1 MKIVYTYYLLTC
13 VALCSI
19 FSSCNNETDI
29 YMENPDKRIQT
40 KMQEYTDILTG
51 APDGWIAEINTQ
63 LGGIHTLWM
72 QFTADNRVSMMFD
85 YVEYYRDLKASPFE
99 SSYILKPLQGPTISF
114 DTYSFLSIFADPNQL
129 MNGCRT
135 SRNRIRS
142 RLRIRDYILQKR
154 SVSPKRKKKTKWKL
168 H

>member
-63 LGGIHTLWM
+63 LIVNG
-72 QFTADNRVSMMFD
+72 AD
-85 YVEYYRDLKASPFE
+85 KPFFLTVCCE
-99 SSYILKPLQGPTISF
+99 SSSLGTQ
-114 DTYSFLSIFADPNQL
+114 
-129 MNGCRT
+129 M
-135 SRNRIRS
+135 
-142 RLRIRDYILQKR
+142 
-154 SVSPKRKKKTKWKL
+154 
-168 H
+168 

>member
-40 KMQEYTDILTG
+40 KMQEYTDRS
-51 APDGWIAEINTQ
+51 EER
-63 LGGIHTLWM
+63 
-72 QFTADNRVSMMFD
+72 RVGK
-85 YVEYYRDLKASPFE
+85 E
-99 SSYILKPLQGPTISF
+99 
-114 DTYSFLSIFADPNQL
+114 
-129 MNGCRT
+129 C
-135 SRNRIRS
+135 RS
-142 RLRIRDYILQKR
+142 RW
-154 SVSPKRKKKTKWKL
+154 SPY

>member
-72 QFTADNRVSMMFD
+72 QFTADNRVSND
-85 YVEYYRDLKASPFE
+85 VRLCRILPRLE
-99 SSYILKPLQGPTISF
+99 SK
-114 DTYSFLSIFADPNQL
+114 
-129 MNGCRT
+129 
-135 SRNRIRS
+135 
-142 RLRIRDYILQKR
+142 
-154 SVSPKRKKKTKWKL
+154 SV
-168 H
+168 

>member
-51 APDGWIAEINTQ
+51 ASRWMDCRNKYPIRRYSHLMDA
-63 LGGIHTLWM
+63 IHCRQSSIYDVRLC
-72 QFTADNRVSMMFD
+72 RILP
-85 YVEYYRDLKASPFE
+85 RLE
-99 SSYILKPLQGPTISF
+99 SK
-114 DTYSFLSIFADPNQL
+114 
-129 MNGCRT
+129 
-135 SRNRIRS
+135 
-142 RLRIRDYILQKR
+142 
-154 SVSPKRKKKTKWKL
+154 SV
-168 H
+168 

>member
-1 MKIVYTYYLLTC
+1 MKIVYTYYLLTY

-85 YVEYYRDLKASPFE
+85 YVVAP
-99 SSYILKPLQGPTISF
+99 
-114 DTYSFLSIFADPNQL
+114 
-129 MNGCRT
+129 
-135 SRNRIRS
+135 
-142 RLRIRDYILQKR
+142 
-154 SVSPKRKKKTKWKL
+154 
-168 H
+168 

>member
-51 APDGWIAEINTQ
+51 APDGWI
-63 LGGIHTLWM
+63 
-72 QFTADNRVSMMFD
+72 
-85 YVEYYRDLKASPFE
+85 
-99 SSYILKPLQGPTISF
+99 
-114 DTYSFLSIFADPNQL
+114 
-129 MNGCRT
+129 
-135 SRNRIRS
+135 
-142 RLRIRDYILQKR
+142 
-154 SVSPKRKKKTKWKL
+154 
-168 H
+168 

>member
-63 LGGIHTLWM
+63 LEV
-72 QFTADNRVSMMFD
+72 FTPYGCNSLQTI
-85 YVEYYRDLKASPFE
+85 EYL
-99 SSYILKPLQGPTISF
+99 
-114 DTYSFLSIFADPNQL
+114 
-129 MNGCRT
+129 
-135 SRNRIRS
+135 
-142 RLRIRDYILQKR
+142 
-154 SVSPKRKKKTKWKL
+154 
-168 H
+168 

>member
-51 APDGWIAEINTQ
+51 APDGWIAEINTHSSHYKDQ
-63 LGGIHTLWM
+63 LYHLIHTL
-72 QFTADNRVSMMFD
+72 
-85 YVEYYRDLKASPFE
+85 
-99 SSYILKPLQGPTISF
+99 SYLSLQIPTS
-114 DTYSFLSIFADPNQL
+114 
-129 MNGCRT
+129 
-135 SRNRIRS
+135 
-142 RLRIRDYILQKR
+142 
-154 SVSPKRKKKTKWKL
+154 
-168 H
+168 